1 MEQKTRLPI
10 SPCKAIHRGLPP
22 SMPSMERR
30 KSLSLRVILT
40 GTPPGDTSSA
50 SAQQKEARK
59 KAQQAPH
66 LRQGCAIPD
75 VFSGT
80 VLFGIYFQR
89 IYARTFRKNQLDY
102 SYG

>member
-1 MEQKTRLPI
+1 MEQKTR
-10 SPCKAIHRGLPP
+10 SPALQGDTSRIAANHADA
-22 SMPSMERR
+22 ERR